1 MPNCERCLTYAAA
14 GRDVLRLQEEY
25 QVLGLQ
31 LEQID
36 LGQRSLREDRAALA
50 QEAIAALDQA
60 LAAVQS
66 PVGKFERNQ
75 TADDVFVRTHN
86 YRHSMHGFLRRN
98 TVNCVLHASQGI
110 SGGVSGSV
118 CWGGLLRESAVSV
131 RITSAATKSH

>member
-31 LEQID
+31 LEQLD

-50 QEAIAALDQA
+50 QEAIAALDQT

-66 PVGKFERNQ
+66 PVRVWGSSNVIRRQ
-75 TADDVFVRTHN
+75 TTYLSARIITGIPC
-86 YRHSMHGFLRRN
+86 M
-98 TVNCVLHASQGI
+98 ASCAGTQ
-110 SGGVSGSV
+110 
-118 CWGGLLRESAVSV
+118 
-131 RITSAATKSH
+131 